1 MGDPLS
7 AAASIVALLQLS
19 GTVIGYLREIK
30 NRDSPRLRSVL
41 RSTEGVLQTL
51 QETIEDAQLEPT
63 ETWSKTI
70 RTLDGDEGPI
80 CQLSAALGSVNAL
93 LQRHASGPRKF
104 LWPFKKGEV
113 DELVQSIETQKLLLT
128 LALEN
133 DHVALSK
140 AIHRDIRDIGNDVS
154 KLRVAQETSE
164 RRVLLD
170 WLSTLDFNP
179 QLHDFLSKREEGSG
193 QWFLASAEYQKWKS
207 EPRKTLICPGVP
219 GAGKTIMAS
228 IAIEDLLH
236 HHVGTKGTE
245 PDIGMAYIFCSYQ
258 PQKVQRLEDLVSC
271 LLKQLVQRSPDVPD
285 MVDELYEKSL
295 ETGVRPPLK
304 DMAKALQSTAERFHR
319 VFIVVDALDE
329 LYVTDNDSLFQFLS
343 ILFELQKESSVN
355 ILATSR
361 FNSEII
367 SHFRQEAS
375 VKEIRA
381 DDGDVSRYIENRIS
395 GLLSSRISRYPAL
408 SQTVRDEV
416 LKRVDGMFLLSRL
429 HMDALASQP
438 SVGHLKKAL
447 KELPK
452 GLSGLDQTYE
462 NALQRITN
470 QAPEQRV
477 LAEKVLSWIYGAKR
491 ALSTAELQ
499 HAVAVDSD
507 MDDLDRDFLP
517 DVELLDAL
525 CAGLVTVDKEADV
538 VRLVHY
544 TTREF
549 FERHVFLLGASQLLT
564 RTCLAYISLDTL
576 SHGVCGSRAEFDERL
591 SKYELLTYAVTY
603 WGEHLRDH
611 VTTSTENDNS
621 LSDIALRFLR
631 KPELIGAAAQVLLII
646 EEVQITMRRIWLP
659 PRMEGLHLAAYLGL
673 HFLIDRL
680 VANGQL
686 PNVCDAGGL
695 TPLAWAAVKGK
706 FATARSLLMHMEP
719 DSINMP
725 DNSGRTPVSHAV
737 MGGYQR
743 VATLLLIYGADAN
756 LAGPGADT
764 PLKYS
769 IRRGRLSDV
778 EYLINSGNVNLNSGF
793 ENNRPPLDLALYEG
807 EFEIARALIRSGAN
821 VNFTDADEETYLHR
835 AIRFAS
841 GLLVCDLINA
851 GANLEL
857 QDRSGRTPLFM
868 AIDLGKFWAAK
879 TLLEAKVN
887 VSTPSKVGLTPLML
901 CATIKEQVLKPD
913 DRQSRMEI
921 AKLILARGAD
931 PNERDPKGRTAM
943 NKAAARG
950 DTTMMEL
957 LMEYG
962 ADPEN
967 RESATGVSP
976 LIDAAVYG
984 HAPAVMFLLE
994 RGVDIETRTIDHGWT
1009 ALSVAAISE
1018 HDEVLGILLEHGA
1031 SVTNRDSHGLTPLM
1045 WAISRGLNTVP
1056 ALLSHGGDRSPDVL
1070 HVACLRGATEV
1081 VEKLLGDG
1089 ANPNGG
1095 SSCFDG
1101 WTPLMAAVYRGLH
1114 TIVSQLIDAGADVEA
1129 EIDGVTALKIAVFPG
1144 NKAMV
1149 QQLVNA
1155 GALVDAEIY
1164 GLSASKMAEA
1174 ETHREIDDILL
1185 EASRQQRL
1193 KAESVTETV
1202 LTASGTA
1209 KPI

>member
-1 MGDPLS
+1 
-7 AAASIVALLQLS
+7 
-19 GTVIGYLREIK
+19 
-30 NRDSPRLRSVL
+30 
-41 RSTEGVLQTL
+41 
-51 QETIEDAQLEPT
+51 
-63 ETWSKTI
+63 
-70 RTLDGDEGPI
+70 
-80 CQLSAALGSVNAL
+80 
-93 LQRHASGPRKF
+93 
-104 LWPFKKGEV
+104 
-113 DELVQSIETQKLLLT
+113 
-128 LALEN
+128 
-133 DHVALSK
+133 
-140 AIHRDIRDIGNDVS
+140 
-154 KLRVAQETSE
+154 QETSE

-179 QLHDFLSKREEGSG
+179 QLHDFLNKREEGSG
-193 QWFLASAEYQKWKS
+193 QWFLASDEYQKWKS
-207 EPRKTLICPGVP
+207 EPGKTLICPGVP

-228 IAIEDLLH
+228 IAIEDLLY

-245 PDIGMAYIFCSYQ
+245 PNVGMAYIFCNYQ

-271 LLKQLVQRSPDVPD
+271 LLKQLVQRSPDIPD
-285 MVDELYEKSL
+285 LVDELYEKSL

-304 DMAKALQSTAERFHR
+304 DVAKALLSTAERFHR

-329 LYVTDNDSLFQFLS
+329 LYVTDNDSLFQLLS
-343 ILFELQKESSVN
+343 ILSELQKESSVN

-361 FNSEII
+361 FNSEIL
-367 SHFRQEAS
+367 SKFPQEAL

-381 DDGDVSRYIENRIS
+381 DDGDVSRYIDSRIS
-395 GLLSSRISRYPAL
+395 GLLSSRISRHPAL

-477 LAEKVLSWIYGAKR
+477 LAEKVLSWIYRAKR

-507 MDDLDRDFLP
+507 MDELDQDFLP

-549 FERHVFLLGASQLLT
+549 FERHVFLQGASQLLA
-564 RTCLAYISLDTL
+564 RTCLAYISLDSL
-576 SHGVCGSRAEFDERL
+576 SYGVCGSRAEFDERL

-611 VTTSTENDNS
+611 VTTSTGNDNS

-631 KPELIGAAAQVLLII
+631 NPELIGAAAQVLLIV

-659 PRMEGLHLAAYLGL
+659 PNMEGLHLAAYLGL

-680 VANGQL
+680 VANG
-686 PNVCDAGGL
+686 PPPTVCDAGGL

-706 FATARSLLMHMEP
+706 FATSRSLLMHMDL

-725 DNSGRTPVSHAV
+725 DNSGRTPVSHAL

-807 EFEIARALIRSGAN
+807 EFEIARTLIRSGAN

-835 AIRFAS
+835 AI
-841 GLLVCDLINA
+841 
-851 GANLEL
+851 
-857 QDRSGRTPLFM
+857 
-868 AIDLGKFWAAK
+868 
-879 TLLEAKVN
+879 
-887 VSTPSKVGLTPLML
+887 SKVGLTPLML
-901 CATIKEQVLKPD
+901 CATIKEQVLKQD

-921 AKLILARGAD
+921 TKLLLTGGAD
-931 PNERDPKGRTAM
+931 PNEKDPRGRTAM

-950 DTTMMEL
+950 DTAMMEL

-976 LIDAAVYG
+976 LIDAAEYG
-984 HAPAVMFLLE
+984 HAPAVMLLLE

-1018 HDEVLGILLEHGA
+1018 HGDVLRILLEHGA
-1031 SVTNRDSHGLTPLM
+1031 SVTNRDSYGLTPLM
-1045 WAISRGLNTVP
+1045 WAISRGLNTMP
-1056 ALLSHGGDRSPDVL
+1056 ALLGHGGDTSTDVL

-1089 ANPNGG
+1089 ANPNAG
-1095 SSCFDG
+1095 SPCFDG
-1101 WTPLMAAVYRGLH
+1101 WTPLMAAVYRGFH
-1114 TIVSQLIDAGADVEA
+1114 TIVSQLIEAGADVDA
-1129 EIDGVTALKIAVFPG
+1129 EIDGITALKIAGFPG

-1149 QQLVNA
+1149 QQPVNA
-1155 GALVDAEIY
+1155 GALVDA
-1164 GLSASKMAEA
+1164 K
-1174 ETHREIDDILL
+1174 
-1185 EASRQQRL
+1185 
-1193 KAESVTETV
+1193 
-1202 LTASGTA
+1202 
-1209 KPI
+1209 